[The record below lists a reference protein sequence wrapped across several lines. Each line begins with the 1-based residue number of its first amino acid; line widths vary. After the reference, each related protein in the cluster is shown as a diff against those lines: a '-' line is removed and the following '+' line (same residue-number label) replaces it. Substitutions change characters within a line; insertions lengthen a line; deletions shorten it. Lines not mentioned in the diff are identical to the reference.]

1 MRVLLLTDEDDF
13 EASLPTLDLF
23 TSSVWRVPL
32 ANCSEADCHGTDVA
46 IVDARKNLPVARDV
60 CRHLTTSM
68 PSAAV
73 VAVLTVEDFFAV
85 SLDWHVDDVLLTTAC
100 AAELHARL
108 RLAIA
113 RRRETADARVQFGD
127 LVLHPHRYTASLADR
142 ELDLTL
148 TEFKLLYFL
157 VQHAGRAFT
166 RTKLMREVWGRE
178 CRRRTVDVHV
188 QRLRAKLGPG
198 YESVIDTVRGVGY
211 MVPSTP
217 HADSGVARSPQG
229 DDEVPAMAIAR

>member
-13 EASLPTLDLF
+13 EASLSTLDLF
-23 TSSVWRVPL
+23 TSSVWRIPL

-46 IVDARKNLPVARDV
+46 IVDARKNLPAARAV
-60 CRHLTTSM
+60 CRHLTAAI

-85 SLDWHVDDVLLTTAC
+85 NLDWHVDDVLLATAC

-113 RRRETADARVQFGD
+113 RRREALDGRIQFGD
-127 LVLHPHRYTASLADR
+127 LVLHPQRYTASLADR
-142 ELDLTL
+142 ELELTL

-166 RTKLMREVWGRE
+166 RTKLMHEVWGRE

-198 YESVIDTVRGVGY
+198 YESIIDTVRGVGY
-211 MVPSTP
+211 MVPSPP
-217 HADSGVARSPQG
+217 HAESSSPHG
-229 DDEVPAMAIAR
+229 DNGVPAMAIAR

>member
-13 EASLPTLDLF
+13 EASLSTLDLF

-32 ANCSEADCHGTDVA
+32 ANCAEADCHGTDVA

-60 CRHLTTSM
+60 CRHLTVTM
-68 PSAAV
+68 PSVAV

-85 SLDWHVDDVLLTTAC
+85 SLDWHVDDVLLTSAC

-113 RRRETADARVQFGD
+113 RRRENVDGRVQFGD
-127 LVLHPHRYTASLADR
+127 LVLHPQRYTASLADR

-166 RTKLMREVWGRE
+166 RTKLMHEVWGRE

-188 QRLRAKLGPG
+188 QRLRAKLGAG

-211 MVPSTP
+211 MVPNPP
-217 HADSGVARSPQG
+217 HADAGASTSG
-229 DDEVPAMAIAR
+229 DEVPAMAIAR